1 MTTLKAVIGASLGDE
16 GKGHMVDYVASKS
29 EKNCIVVCT
38 NGGAQRGHTVVTK
51 RNGEHIF
58 HHFGSGTFAGADTYL
73 PASFIVNPMIFMQE
87 YREID
92 SYLFNTYINPNALCS
107 TPFDMM
113 INQII
118 EENRG
123 DNKHGSC
130 GVGIWETI
138 LRNGPTYGELISMLD
153 DELRKYLVN
162 IRDVYFLTRIKQK
175 KMDIPKRWVETYFS
189 DGIINHYIWDLRY
202 VASFTKM
209 YDDSILKRYKTVI
222 FENGQ
227 GLMLDQNIVDSKHS
241 TPSNT
246 GSKDI
251 RRIVDNAG
259 FCDYKMDV
267 IYVSRTYVTRHGAGE
282 LAFEN
287 SYKNIG
293 NIKVED
299 ETNVFNTHQGD
310 FRYGV
315 LFYDDL
321 VKRISDDFNTYWKA
335 DKNAHL
341 NVAITHLDELI
352 FPIPALHKALNYD
365 KIYLSRGRYREDIFE
380 DVPAIK
386 YGDT

>member
-1 MTTLKAVIGASLGDE
+1 MTTLKAVIGASFGDE
-16 GKGHMVDYVASKS
+16 GKGHIVDYVASKS
-29 EKNCIVVCT
+29 RKNCIVVCT

-51 RNGEHIF
+51 RDGEHIF

-87 YREID
+87 YRE
-92 SYLFNTYINPNALCS
+92 LLANAYINPNALCS

-138 LRNGPTYGELISMLD
+138 LRNGPTYGELVSMTTTD
-153 DELRKYLVN
+153 LRRHLKN
-162 IRDVYFLTRIKQK
+162 IRDVYFLTRIKNK
-175 KMDIPKRWVETYFS
+175 RMDIPKRWLNIYFS
-189 DGIINHYIWDLRY
+189 DGMIEHYILDLQHMNFFSHM
-202 VASFTKM
+202 A
-209 YDDSILKRYKTVI
+209 DDSILRGYKTVI

-227 GLMLDQNIVDSKHS
+227 GLMLDQNIIDSKYS

-259 FCDYKMDV
+259 FDDYKMYV

-293 NIKVED
+293 NIKIED

-341 NVAITHLDELI
+341 HVAITHLDEMI
-352 FPIPALHKALNYD
+352 FPIPALAGPMIVIRFFNAYSFNFSFILFP
-365 KIYLSRGRYREDIFE
+365 KII
-380 DVPAIK
+380 PASSSFSNI
-386 YGDT
+386 